1 MTATRPVLTAV
12 ICACLA
18 WSWTSPAQALEAGD
32 AAPNV
37 ELLGPNGE
45 AVRLPLQAGKVLY
58 VDFWAS
64 WCGPCRQSF
73 PWMNAM
79 QEKYK
84 AKGLQIIGINLDQQA
99 SAAEKFLAQTPAK
112 FTVMFDPKG
121 TSPRI
126 YGVKGMPTSVLIGRD
141 GKVIQQHAGFNEAS
155 RDQLEQLLQSALA
168 GQK

>member
-1 MTATRPVLTAV
+1 MSPIRSLFMAWLGV
-12 ICACLA
+12 CLA
-18 WSWTSPAQALEAGD
+18 SSTLPAHALDVGE

-45 AVRLPLQAGKVLY
+45 TVRLPLQTGKVLY

-79 QEKYK
+79 QDKYK

-99 SAAEKFLAQTPAK
+99 SAADKFLAQTPAK

-121 TSPRI
+121 VSPRL
-126 YGVKGMPTSVLIGRD
+126 YTVKGMPTSVLIGRD
-141 GKVIQQHAGFNEAS
+141 GKVIRQHAGFNDAS
-155 RDQLEQLLQSALA
+155 RDQLEQQLQSALA
-168 GQK
+168 VSP